1 MDNNKME
8 QLKNKYKDIPIP
20 SELDRV
26 VEQALRKKNN
36 KKPLAW
42 WGAGVAAAAVIFTTS
57 LNISPALA
65 KSLSDVPVVK
75 NIVEVLTFKEYHLNE
90 GNYEADIQ
98 VPKVDNMEN
107 TSLQESLNNKY
118 LAESQQLYEKFM
130 SEMEAQKAFGE
141 DGHLRIES
149 GFEIKTETE
158 QILSIGRY
166 VEETMASSMTTIH
179 YDTIDKQNQLLITL
193 PILFKDSS
201 YQEIISENIKQ
212 QMRQQMAEDESKVY
226 WIEPSDPDA
235 FTTIKENQNFYI
247 NADNQLVI
255 SFNEYEVAPGYMGTV
270 EFVIPTEELQG
281 VLVSNE
287 YLK

>member
-1 MDNNKME
+1 ME

-36 KKPLAW
+36 KRPLAW

-98 VPKVDNMEN
+98 VPKIDNMEN

>member
-1 MDNNKME
+1 ME

-36 KKPLAW
+36 KRPLAW

>member
-1 MDNNKME
+1 ME
-8 QLKNKYKDIPIP
+8 QLKKKYKDIPIP
-20 SELDRV
+20 LQLDGV

-36 KKPLAW
+36 KRPLAL

-65 KSLSDVPVVK
+65 KSLSDVPVVGDL
-75 NIVEVLTFKEYHLNE
+75 VEVLTFKEYHVSE
-90 GNYEADIQ
+90 GNYEVDIQ

-118 LAESQQLYEKFM
+118 LEESQQLYEKFM
-130 SEMEAQKAFGE
+130 SEMGAQKAFGE
-141 DGHLRIES
+141 DGHLKIES
-149 GFEIKTETE
+149 GYEIKTETN

-166 VEETMASSMTTIH
+166 VEETMASSATTIH

-193 PILFKDSS
+193 PSLFKDNS
-201 YQEIISENIKQ
+201 YIEVISENIKQ
-212 QMRQQMAEDESKVY
+212 QMRQQMEEDESKVY

-255 SFNEYEVAPGYMGTV
+255 SFNEYEVAPGYMGAV
-270 EFVIPTEELQG
+270 EFIIPTEELQG

>member
-1 MDNNKME
+1 ME